1 MHTTDLHEYVEWG
14 GRTWDEQVTAGLD
27 WLGDVDGLRILD
39 IGTRHG
45 GMAILLA
52 TRGGL
57 VTGLDITDE
66 TFDAARTRAA
76 AHGVADRVKFQTY
89 SGRLEDLPRDTTS
102 SSRRARWC

>member
-1 MHTTDLHEYVEWG
+1 MG

-27 WLGDVDGLRILD
+27 WLGDIDGLRILD

-57 VTGLDITDE
+57 VTGLDITDG
-66 TFDAARTRAA
+66 RSTRPE
-76 AHGVADRVKFQTY
+76 REQ
-89 SGRLEDLPRDTTS
+89 PRMVSPTV
-102 SSRRARWC
+102 